1 MAELNTEDEQVQ
13 AIKDWWKRNGSSLV
27 IGIGAALAIVF
38 GWQAWQ
44 NYQHQERA
52 EAANQFATL
61 LGAAGSEADDT
72 AGETIAFVAKTLRD
86 DYTDSAYAVYGNLV
100 LARQQLVEDQD
111 AEAAIESLEWA
122 LEKAEGHKAL
132 ALVVRNRLARA
143 QFSAELYDDALATID
158 DAGSV
163 DGADAFAA
171 IFSELRG
178 DILLAQGDETGARD
192 AYLAAREQGQQGRSG
207 ILELK
212 LSDLGVGEEA

>member
-13 AIKDWWKRNGSSLV
+13 AIKDWWKRNGSSLL

-44 NYQHQERA
+44 NYQHQERT

-61 LGAAGSEADDT
+61 LGAFGNEADDT
-72 AGETIAFVAKTLRD
+72 SGETVAFVAKTLRE

-100 LARQQLVEDQD
+100 LARQQLVEDSN
-111 AEAAIESLEWA
+111 AEAAIDSLQWA
-122 LEKAEGHKAL
+122 LDKSDEYKAI

-143 QFSAELYDDALATID
+143 QFSAERYDDALATID
-158 DAGSV
+158 GAGSQ
-163 DGADAFAA
+163 DNADAFAA
-171 IFSELRG
+171 MFSELRG
-178 DILLAQGDETGARD
+178 DILLAQGDKTGARD